1 MEYMEFSFWSDL
13 RRQGIG
19 CTTDID
25 AINLLNYQT
34 MTLFC
39 VSLAGV
45 ITLVQNLLTCSRR
58 EALNSILS
66 LIQITVRL

>member
-19 CTTDID
+19 FTTNID
-25 AINLLNYQT
+25 AINLFNYPT
-34 MTLFC
+34 MTLIC
-39 VSLAGV
+39 CSLAGV
-45 ITLVQNLLTCSRR
+45 ITLVRNLLTCSRR